1 MLEYED
7 WAEDAMV
14 DTATTLKGQKGG
26 HSEMTQY
33 TRREIRKLKPE
44 IRTLIEK
51 AANQGDAQ
59 AFIRWLQKYGNHL
72 SFERQAQIIAQFKQM
87 VADESARGRRNR

>member
-1 MLEYED
+1 
-7 WAEDAMV
+7 MV
-14 DTATTLKGQKGG
+14 ATAKSLKDQKGG

-44 IRTLIEK
+44 IRALIEK

-72 SFERQAQIIAQFKQM
+72 SFERQAEIIAQFKQM